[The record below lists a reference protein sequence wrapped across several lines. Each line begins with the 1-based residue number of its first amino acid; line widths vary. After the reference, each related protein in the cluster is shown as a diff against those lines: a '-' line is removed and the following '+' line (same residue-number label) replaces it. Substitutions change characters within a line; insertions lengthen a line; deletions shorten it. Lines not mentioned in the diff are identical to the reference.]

1 MKLPTRKE
9 LWLSCHAANLVWSK
23 APGRPLSIAS
33 THVPARIELASS
45 ILLYNGTPS
54 LELRDVSEH
63 L

>member
-9 LWLSCHAANLVWSK
+9 HWLSCHAATLVWSK
-23 APGRPLSIAS
+23 AQGRPLSIAF
-33 THVPARIELASS
+33 THVLSRIELASS

-54 LELRDVSEH
+54 LELRNVSEH